1 MTAKTKSNK
10 KIQIKKKSDLME
22 SSTYKDVKSITLEVH
37 LYQIRIKDL
46 TMRMFMKI
54 RLALPS

>member
-1 MTAKTKSNK
+1 
-10 KIQIKKKSDLME
+10 ME
-22 SSTYKDVKSITLEVH
+22 SSTYKDVKSMTLEVH

-46 TMRMFMKI
+46 TMHMFMKI

>member
-10 KIQIKKKSDLME
+10 KIQIKKSDLME

>member
-1 MTAKTKSNK
+1 
-10 KIQIKKKSDLME
+10 ME
-22 SSTYKDVKSITLEVH
+22 SSTYKDVISITLEVH

>member
-37 LYQIRIKDL
+37 LYQIRIKDF

>member
-1 MTAKTKSNK
+1 
-10 KIQIKKKSDLME
+10 ME

-37 LYQIRIKDL
+37 LYQIRIKDF